1 MAEAESQ
8 RLWRLAGMGVTMTSE
23 ILAGTLIG
31 WLLDR
36 VLGTD
41 PTLLIVGT
49 VAGIVVGLATFLRR
63 AMAESRQ
70 AGRDAARIARR
81 LDGGGGDD
89 DVPSDGPDP

>member
-31 WLLDR
+31 WVLDR

-49 VAGIVVGLATFLRR
+49 VAGIAIGLTTFFRR
-63 AMAESRQ
+63 ALAESRQ

-81 LDGGGGDD
+81 LHGEGGDD
-89 DVPSDGPDP
+89 DVPSDGPEP

>member
-31 WLLDR
+31 WGLDR

-49 VAGIVVGLATFLRR
+49 VAGMAIGLTTFFRR

-89 DVPSDGPDP
+89 DVPSEGPEP